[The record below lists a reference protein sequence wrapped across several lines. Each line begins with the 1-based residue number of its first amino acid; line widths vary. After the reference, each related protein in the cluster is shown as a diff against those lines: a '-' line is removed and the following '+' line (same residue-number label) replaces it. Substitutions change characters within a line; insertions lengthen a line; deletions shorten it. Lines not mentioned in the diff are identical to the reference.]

1 MSHTNPLPEHLTT
14 MSSRPTLRTDRRFL
28 THALLSLLLV
38 SLLPASLHAA
48 PRGANSGKM
57 EVLPSQK
64 AAPAAVFLDA
74 QGTEAD
80 LRRQLRL
87 KTGVV
92 ELGADLQQT
101 RFSVAPVGTF
111 GFAPQQGLGLALVSQ
126 SPDMLLERTPSAANA
141 YEIHKLADGSA
152 LVVGFVSADLKP
164 QLTPQLRPK
173 NVRLALYSNP
183 TEKAPHIVAVPLS
196 KLAVD
201 QMPHRLDPKNPN
213 GPVVLEMDLQ
223 SSSNRQ
229 SPHGGQ

>member
-1 MSHTNPLPEHLTT
+1 MLLSTFLSL
-14 MSSRPTLRTDRRFL
+14 FL
-28 THALLSLLLV
+28 TNLH
-38 SLLPASLHAA
+38 PAPVQAA
-48 PRGANSGKM
+48 RGGGGKM
-57 EVLPSQK
+57 EVLPAQK

-74 QGTEAD
+74 LGSEAE

-92 ELGADLQQT
+92 EFSADLPRA
-101 RFSVAPVGTF
+101 RFSQAPVNSF
-111 GFAPQQGLGLALVSQ
+111 GFAPQQGLGMALVTQ
-126 SPDMLLERTPSAANA
+126 SPDMMLERVAPAANA
-141 YEIHKLADGSA
+141 YEVHKLADGSA
-152 LVVGFVSADLKP
+152 LVVGFVGADLKP

-173 NVRLALYSNP
+173 NVRLALHSNP
-183 TEKAPHIVAVPLS
+183 SEKAPHIVAVPLG

-223 SSSNRQ
+223 SSANRQ

>member
-1 MSHTNPLPEHLTT
+1 
-14 MSSRPTLRTDRRFL
+14 MSSRSTLRTDHRLL
-28 THALLSLLLV
+28 THTLVSLLLLSLLP
-38 SLLPASLHAA
+38 SSLHAA
-48 PRGANSGKM
+48 RGGGNGGKM

-92 ELGADLQQT
+92 ELGAAFQQT

-126 SPDMLLERTPSAANA
+126 SPDMLLERTAPAANA

-201 QMPHRLDPKNPN
+201 QMPHRVDPKNPN

-223 SSSNRQ
+223 SSTNRQ
-229 SPHGGQ
+229 SPLGGQ

>member
-1 MSHTNPLPEHLTT
+1 MSFRL
-14 MSSRPTLRTDRRFL
+14 SRRTDRRFL
-28 THALLSLLLV
+28 THALLSLVLV

-48 PRGANSGKM
+48 RGANSGKM

-74 QGTEAD
+74 QGSEAD

-92 ELGADLQQT
+92 ELSAEIPQT
-101 RFSVAPVGTF
+101 RYSVAPVGSF
-111 GFAPQQGLGLALVSQ
+111 GFTPQQGLGLALVSQ
-126 SPDMLLERTPSAANA
+126 SPDMLLERTAPAANA

-164 QLTPQLRPK
+164 LLTPQLRPK
-173 NVRLALYSNP
+173 NIRLALHSNQ
-183 TEKAPHIVAVPLS
+183 TDKASHIVGVPLS

-213 GPVVLEMDLQ
+213 SPVVLEMDLQ

-229 SPHGGQ
+229 SPHGTQ

>member
-1 MSHTNPLPEHLTT
+1 MSFRLSRRTN
-14 MSSRPTLRTDRRFL
+14 RRFL
-28 THALLSLLLV
+28 THALLSLVLV

-92 ELGADLQQT
+92 ELKTDLPQT
-101 RFSVAPVGTF
+101 RFSVAPLGSF
-111 GFAPQQGLGLALVSQ
+111 WFAPQQGLGLALVSQ
-126 SPDMLLERTPSAANA
+126 SPDMLLERTAPAANA

-164 QLTPQLRPK
+164 LLTPQLRPK
-173 NVRLALYSNP
+173 NIRLALYSNP
-183 TEKAPHIVAVPLS
+183 TDKAPHIVGVPLS

-213 GPVVLEMDLQ
+213 SPVVLEMDLQ

>member
-1 MSHTNPLPEHLTT
+1 
-14 MSSRPTLRTDRRFL
+14 MSSRPTVCANRHFL
-28 THALLSLLLV
+28 TPALLSLLFL
-38 SLLPASLHAA
+38 SLLPSALHAA
-48 PRGANSGKM
+48 RGANSGKM
-57 EVLPSQK
+57 EVLPAQK
-64 AAPAAVFLDA
+64 MAPAAVFLDA
-74 QGTEAD
+74 QGTETD

-101 RFSVAPVGTF
+101 QFSVAPVGTF
-111 GFAPQQGLGLALVSQ
+111 AFAPQRGLGLALVSQ
-126 SPDMLLERTPSAANA
+126 SPDMLLERTASVANA

-152 LVVGFVSADLKP
+152 LVVGFASADLKP

-173 NVRLALYSNP
+173 NVRLALYSNQ

>member
-1 MSHTNPLPEHLTT
+1 MSFRLSRRTN
-14 MSSRPTLRTDRRFL
+14 RRFL
-28 THALLSLLLV
+28 THALLSLVLV

-92 ELGADLQQT
+92 ELKADLTQT
-101 RFSVAPVGTF
+101 RFSVAPLGSF

-126 SPDMLLERTPSAANA
+126 SPDMLLERTAPAANA

-164 QLTPQLRPK
+164 LLTPQLRPK
-173 NVRLALYSNP
+173 NIRLALYSNP
-183 TEKAPHIVAVPLS
+183 TDKAPHIVGVPLS

-213 GPVVLEMDLQ
+213 SPVVLEMDLQ

>member
-1 MSHTNPLPEHLTT
+1 MPFRL
-14 MSSRPTLRTDRRFL
+14 SRRTDRHVL
-28 THALLSLLLV
+28 TPALLSLVLV
-38 SLLPASLHAA
+38 SLLPVSLHAA
-48 PRGANSGKM
+48 RGANSGKM

-92 ELGADLQQT
+92 ELGADFQQT

-126 SPDMLLERTPSAANA
+126 SPDMLLERTAPAANA

-164 QLTPQLRPK
+164 LLTPQLRPK
-173 NVRLALYSNP
+173 NIRLALHSNP
-183 TEKAPHIVAVPLS
+183 TDKAPHIVGVPLS

-201 QMPHRLDPKNPN
+201 QMPHRVDPKNPN
-213 GPVVLEMDLQ
+213 SPVVLEMDLQ

-229 SPHGGQ
+229 APHGVQ

>member
-1 MSHTNPLPEHLTT
+1 MPFADSLLEYRTA
-14 MSSRPTLRTDRRFL
+14 MSSRSTLRTDHRLL
-28 THALLSLLLV
+28 THTLVSLLLLSLLP
-38 SLLPASLHAA
+38 SSLHAA
-48 PRGANSGKM
+48 RGGGSGGKM

-74 QGTEAD
+74 QGSEAN

-126 SPDMLLERTPSAANA
+126 SPDMLLERTAPAANA

-183 TEKAPHIVAVPLS
+183 SEKAPHIVAVPLS

-213 GPVVLEMDLQ
+213 SPVVLEMDLQ

>member
-1 MSHTNPLPEHLTT
+1 MSFRFSLRHNRRYLTY
-14 MSSRPTLRTDRRFL
+14 
-28 THALLSLLLV
+28 ALMSLLLM

-48 PRGANSGKM
+48 RGANSGKM

-92 ELGADLQQT
+92 ELSAEIPQT
-101 RFSVAPVGTF
+101 RYSVAPVGSF
-111 GFAPQQGLGLALVSQ
+111 GFTPQQGLGLALVSQ
-126 SPDMLLERTPSAANA
+126 SPDMLLERTAPAANA

-164 QLTPQLRPK
+164 LLTPQLRPK
-173 NVRLALYSNP
+173 NIRLALHSNQ
-183 TEKAPHIVAVPLS
+183 TDKAPHIVGVPLS

-201 QMPHRLDPKNPN
+201 QMPHRLDPKNQN
-213 GPVVLEMDLQ
+213 SPVVLEMDLQ

-229 SPHGGQ
+229 SPHGTQ

>member
-1 MSHTNPLPEHLTT
+1 
-14 MSSRPTLRTDRRFL
+14 MSSPLTPHANRRVL
-28 THALLSLLLV
+28 THALLSLLLL
-38 SLLPASLHAA
+38 SLLPASLHAQ
-48 PRGANSGKM
+48 RGANSGKM

-92 ELGADLQQT
+92 ELGAALQQT

-126 SPDMLLERTPSAANA
+126 SPDMLLERTAAAANA
-141 YEIHKLADGSA
+141 YEIHKLVDGSA
-152 LVVGFVSADLKP
+152 LVIGFVSAELKP

-201 QMPHRLDPKNPN
+201 QMPRRLDPKNPN

>member
-1 MSHTNPLPEHLTT
+1 
-14 MSSRPTLRTDRRFL
+14 MSSRQALRTNRRFL
-28 THALLSLLLV
+28 TYTLLSLLIL
-38 SLLPASLHAA
+38 SLLPSLLHAA
-48 PRGANSGKM
+48 RGSSGSGGKT

-64 AAPAAVFLDA
+64 AAPAAVFIDTV
-74 QGTEAD
+74 GKEAD

-87 KTGVV
+87 KNGVV
-92 ELGADLQQT
+92 EFSAEIPQT
-101 RFSVAPVGTF
+101 RFSVAPVGSF

-126 SPDMLLERTPSAANA
+126 SPDMLLDRTAPAANA

-152 LVVGFVSADLKP
+152 LVVGFVNADLKP
-164 QLTPQLRPK
+164 LLTPQLRPK
-173 NVRLALYSNP
+173 NIRLALYSNP

-213 GPVVLEMDLQ
+213 SPVVLEMDLQ

>member
-1 MSHTNPLPEHLTT
+1 MSFR
-14 MSSRPTLRTDRRFL
+14 STLHIDRRFL
-28 THALLSLLLV
+28 THTLLSLLLL

-48 PRGANSGKM
+48 RSANSGKM

-74 QGTEAD
+74 QGTETD

-87 KTGVV
+87 KTGVT
-92 ELGADLQQT
+92 ELSADLAQT
-101 RFSVAPVGTF
+101 RFSVAPVATF

-126 SPDMLLERTPSAANA
+126 SPDMLLERTAPAPNA

-183 TEKAPHIVAVPLS
+183 SEKAPHIVAVPLS

-213 GPVVLEMDLQ
+213 SPVVLEMDLQ

>member
-1 MSHTNPLPEHLTT
+1 MPFRL
-14 MSSRPTLRTDRRFL
+14 SRRTDRRVL
-28 THALLSLLLV
+28 TPALLSLVLV
-38 SLLPASLHAA
+38 SLLPVSLHAA
-48 PRGANSGKM
+48 RGANSGKM

-92 ELGADLQQT
+92 ELGADFQQT

-126 SPDMLLERTPSAANA
+126 SPDMLLERTAPAANA

-164 QLTPQLRPK
+164 LLTPQLRPK
-173 NVRLALYSNP
+173 NIRLALHSNP
-183 TEKAPHIVAVPLS
+183 TDKAPHIVGVPLS

-201 QMPHRLDPKNPN
+201 QMPHRVDPKNPN
-213 GPVVLEMDLQ
+213 SPVVLEMDLQ

-229 SPHGGQ
+229 APHGVQ

>member
-1 MSHTNPLPEHLTT
+1 
-14 MSSRPTLRTDRRFL
+14 MSSRQPL
-28 THALLSLLLV
+28 HAQSRVIPCALVSLLLLSLLP
-38 SLLPASLHAA
+38 SLLYAA
-48 PRGANSGKM
+48 RPGSGGGKM
-57 EVLPSQK
+57 EILPAQK

-74 QGTEAD
+74 QGNEAD

-92 ELGADLQQT
+92 ELSADLPRT
-101 RFSVAPVGTF
+101 KFSVAPVGSF

-126 SPDMLLERTPSAANA
+126 SPDMILERAAPAANA

-152 LVVGFVSADLKP
+152 MVVGFVSGDLKP

-183 TEKAPHIVAVPLS
+183 SEKAPHIVAVPLG
-196 KLAVD
+196 KLSVD
-201 QMPHRLDPKNPN
+201 QMPHRVDPKNPN

-223 SSSNRQ
+223 SSVNRQ
-229 SPHGGQ
+229 SPLGGQ

>member
-1 MSHTNPLPEHLTT
+1 
-14 MSSRPTLRTDRRFL
+14 MSSRPTVCADRRFL
-28 THALLSLLLV
+28 THALLSLLFL

-48 PRGANSGKM
+48 PRGGNSGKM

-74 QGTEAD
+74 QGAEAD

-87 KTGVV
+87 KTGVI
-92 ELGADLQQT
+92 EMGADFQQT
-101 RFSVAPVGTF
+101 RFSVAPVGSF
-111 GFAPQQGLGLALVSQ
+111 GFTPQQGLGLALVSQ
-126 SPDMLLERTPSAANA
+126 SPDMLLERTAPAANA

-152 LVVGFVSADLKP
+152 LVVGFASADLKP

-173 NVRLALYSNP
+173 NVRLALYSNQ
-183 TEKAPHIVAVPLS
+183 TANAPHIVAVPLS